1 MDKIKE
7 LFKTLAA
14 NLGLGKKKA
23 AMPEQAHEGEQNDGQ
38 AKSMEGVAQARTK
51 ASGSG
56 LNRKYV
62 IGLVCVV
69 IGIALYSMLAGAGRE
84 GSHLSSAGETKT
96 ETAQP
101 VGSGNHL
108 KNVPGNYTE
117 EGKLEKDKNAKAAV
131 KEEKPVKEKAVQP
144 RPTLP
149 RQPARQE
156 KPRMTLEQQERM
168 EEYEAMKKAY
178 QSPIKFELKE

>member
-23 AMPEQAHEGEQNDGQ
+23 AMPEQAHDGEQNDGQ
-38 AKSMEGVAQARTK
+38 VKSMEGVAQARTK

-56 LNRKYV
+56 LNRIYV
-62 IGLVCVV
+62 IGLGCIV
-69 IGIALYSMLAGAGRE
+69 IGIILYSMLAGAGRE

-108 KNVPGNYTE
+108 KNVPGDYTE

-131 KEEKPVKEKAVQP
+131 KEEKPVKEKAAQP

>member
-14 NLGLGKKKA
+14 NLGLGKKRA
-23 AMPEQAHEGEQNDGQ
+23 AMPAQPHEGGQQDGQ
-38 AKSMEGVAQARTK
+38 AKSMEGVVQVRTK

-56 LNRKYV
+56 LNGKYV
-62 IGLVCVV
+62 IGLICVV
-69 IGIALYSMLAGAGRE
+69 IGLALYSMLAGAGRE
-84 GSHLSSAGETKT
+84 GSHLSSAGETKI

-108 KNVPGNYTE
+108 KNVPGDYTE

>member
-7 LFKTLAA
+7 LFNTLGDIF
-14 NLGLGKKKA
+14 GLGKKKA

-38 AKSMEGVAQARTK
+38 AKSMDGVAQARTK

-69 IGIALYSMLAGAGRE
+69 IGLALYSMLAGAGRE

-108 KNVPGNYTE
+108 KNVPGDYTE

-131 KEEKPVKEKAVQP
+131 KEEKSVKEKAVQP

>member
-1 MDKIKE
+1 
-7 LFKTLAA
+7 
-14 NLGLGKKKA
+14 
-23 AMPEQAHEGEQNDGQ
+23 MPEQAHEGEQNDGQ
-38 AKSMEGVAQARTK
+38 AKSLEGVAQARTK

-69 IGIALYSMLAGAGRE
+69 IGLALYSMLAGAGRE

-108 KNVPGNYTE
+108 K
-117 EGKLEKDKNAKAAV
+117 KRAW
-131 KEEKPVKEKAVQP
+131 
-144 RPTLP
+144 
-149 RQPARQE
+149 
-156 KPRMTLEQQERM
+156 
-168 EEYEAMKKAY
+168 
-178 QSPIKFELKE
+178 

>member
-23 AMPEQAHEGEQNDGQ
+23 AMPEQAHDGEHNDGQ
-38 AKSMEGVAQARTK
+38 VKSMEGIAQARTK

-56 LNRKYV
+56 
-62 IGLVCVV
+62 
-69 IGIALYSMLAGAGRE
+69 SMLAGAGRE

-108 KNVPGNYTE
+108 KNVPGDYTE

>member
-23 AMPEQAHEGEQNDGQ
+23 AMPEQAHEGEQKDGQ

-108 KNVPGNYTE
+108 KNVPGDYTE
-117 EGKLEKDKNAKAAV
+117 EDKNAKAAV

>member
-1 MDKIKE
+1 
-7 LFKTLAA
+7 
-14 NLGLGKKKA
+14 
-23 AMPEQAHEGEQNDGQ
+23 MPEQAHDGEHNDGQ
-38 AKSMEGVAQARTK
+38 VKSMEGVAQARTK

-69 IGIALYSMLAGAGRE
+69 IGLALYSMLAGAGRE

-108 KNVPGNYTE
+108 KMCLVIIPKKGNW
-117 EGKLEKDKNAKAAV
+117 K
-131 KEEKPVKEKAVQP
+131 
-144 RPTLP
+144 R
-149 RQPARQE
+149 
-156 KPRMTLEQQERM
+156 
-168 EEYEAMKKAY
+168 
-178 QSPIKFELKE
+178 

>member
-1 MDKIKE
+1 
-7 LFKTLAA
+7 
-14 NLGLGKKKA
+14 
-23 AMPEQAHEGEQNDGQ
+23 MPEQAHEGEQNDGQ
-38 AKSMEGVAQARTK
+38 AKSLEGVAQARTK

-69 IGIALYSMLAGAGRE
+69 IGLALYSMLAGAGRE

-108 KNVPGNYTE
+108 KNVPGDYTE

-131 KEEKPVKEKAVQP
+131 KEEKSVKEKAVQP
-144 RPTLP
+144 RPTLA

>member
-14 NLGLGKKKA
+14 NLGLSKEKA
-23 AMPEQAHEGEQNDGQ
+23 AAQPVQTAEGTEKDGQ
-38 AKSMEGVAQARTK
+38 AKSLDGVAQARTK

-62 IGLVCVV
+62 IGLVCIV
-69 IGIALYSMLAGAGRE
+69 IGLALYSMLAGAGRE
-84 GSHLSSAGETKT
+84 GSHLSSADSKKT
-96 ETAQP
+96 ETAQS

-108 KNVPGNYTE
+108 KNVPGDYTE
-117 EGKLEKDKNAKAAV
+117 EGKMEKDKKPV
-131 KEEKPVKEKAVQP
+131 KNEEKPAKEKAVQP

-149 RQPARQE
+149 RQPARQQ
-156 KPRMTLEQQERM
+156 KPTMTLEQQERM

>member
-23 AMPEQAHEGEQNDGQ
+23 ALPEQAHEGEQNDGQ

-69 IGIALYSMLAGAGRE
+69 IGLALYSMLAGAGRE
-84 GSHLSSAGETKT
+84 GSHLSVPEK
-96 ETAQP
+96 QK
-101 VGSGNHL
+101 L
-108 KNVPGNYTE
+108 KRRSPLG
-117 EGKLEKDKNAKAAV
+117 AAI
-131 KEEKPVKEKAVQP
+131 
-144 RPTLP
+144 T
-149 RQPARQE
+149 
-156 KPRMTLEQQERM
+156 
-168 EEYEAMKKAY
+168 
-178 QSPIKFELKE
+178 

>member
-23 AMPEQAHEGEQNDGQ
+23 AMPEQAHDGEHNDGQ
-38 AKSMEGVAQARTK
+38 AKSLEGVAQARTK

-69 IGIALYSMLAGAGRE
+69 IGLALYSMLAGAGRE

-108 KNVPGNYTE
+108 KNVPGDYTE

-149 RQPARQE
+149 RQPARKE